1 MKRNGKRILTLLM
14 ALMLTLTTLGG
25 IVGTASAQEIVATDA
40 YVLKFEGEGSK
51 PYLYGSRYEFKHSYN
66 DPAAGESSVWTYWN
80 CPEIFNLVNTV
91 SGSSIAAYCTDA
103 DTSTTGNTS
112 YRRINLEDSTYHEA
126 GAAAKLRSIILNA
139 FPRKSVAEVAAAAN
153 AAGFPVAELSQ
164 GELISATQQAIWE
177 TTHGDKYTVN
187 DHSTGLRGMS
197 AYDEADFVYPE
208 SLEATLTGNTEANM
222 ESIYNY
228 FLSLEGTDPVNDAVS
243 EYSFENTAYS
253 AVEEADGTYTITV
266 TFDVNTAIDAG
277 DQLTL
282 SATCGDE
289 TQSEALKAG
298 ANTVTFTGLDDK
310 KAVTLEI
317 NGYEQGGDVYLFD
330 AVGERAASQSMV
342 GYDDSMLPV
351 HAEIVLTP
359 DRSLTIHKT
368 TGDDNRTP
376 LANIEF
382 KIYKVGTLA
391 DYISGELAIGDIP
404 TGDDLTNYATDDNLV
419 AVLTTDADGLAGFT
433 FGQEDWVYLVVEQG
447 NDVIVEAAAPFFVC
461 VSTIDMETGEADY
474 TVDIYPKNTVITEN
488 VIIDKDVTEIGN
500 DSDTFDVG
508 QTHTWIIQS
517 SIPSGMATGLKYDI
531 SDKLD
536 YRLTYQG
543 NIVVTVAQDDAPA
556 NSENVILT
564 PETDYNVIPGTDVDA
579 DGNTI
584 DTFVVSLTSSGMQKA
599 AAAAEADK
607 ENTYEV
613 RVYFDAVINVKAD
626 LGTKL
631 PNQAHVDYTNN
642 VGLGIGADS
651 DKPEVH
657 TGGLNI
663 LKINAQDGKVLS
675 GATFKI
681 ARLASEGETADY
693 SFTVDGHTFAL
704 VYVSFYANAGLT
716 GDKVTSVTTGTDGTA
731 VMYGLAYGDYYLV
744 ETAAPEGF
752 NKLLQPVA
760 VEITATS
767 HITGEEAGS
776 YVTVKNSAEFTLP
789 ETGGTGTA
797 VFTVC
802 GIAIIFSAGAMFLLL
817 REKRKSV

>member
-1 MKRNGKRILTLLM
+1 MKRNGRRILTLLL
-14 ALMLTLTTLGG
+14 ALMLTLTTLGS
-25 IVGTASAQEIVATDA
+25 IAATAFAEETVTTDG

-66 DPAAGESSVWTYWN
+66 DPASGESSVWTYWN

-103 DTSTTGNTS
+103 DTSTTGNSS
-112 YRRINLEDSTYHEA
+112 YRRINLEDSTYHEP
-126 GAAAKLRSIILNA
+126 GAAAKLRSIILNT
-139 FPRKSVAEVAAAAN
+139 FPRKTVAEVAAAAN
-153 AAGFPVAELSQ
+153 AAGFPVVELSQ
-164 GELISATQQAIWE
+164 GELICATQQAIWE
-177 TTHGDKYTVN
+177 TSHGDKYTVN

-197 AYDEADFVYPE
+197 SYNEADFVYPE
-208 SLEATLTGNTEANM
+208 SLEATLTDYTESNM

-228 FLSLEGTDPVNDAVS
+228 FLSLEGTDPVSDAVS
-243 EYSFENTAYS
+243 EYTFENAAYS
-253 AVEEADGTYTITV
+253 AVKAEDGTYAITA
-266 TFDVNTAIDAG
+266 TFTVNTVIDEG

-282 SATCGDE
+282 SAACGDA
-289 TQSEALKAG
+289 THSEALKVG
-298 ANTVTFTGLDDK
+298 ENTVTFTGVDDL
-310 KAVTLEI
+310 KAVKLEI

-330 AVGERAASQSMV
+330 AVGGRTTSQSMV
-342 GYDDSMLPV
+342 GYDDSLLPV
-351 HAEIVLTP
+351 HAEITLTP

-368 TGDDNRTP
+368 TGDDDRTP

-382 KIYKVGTLA
+382 KIYKVGTLE
-391 DYISGELAIGDIP
+391 DYISGELTIGDIP
-404 TGDDLTNYATDDNLV
+404 TGDDLTDYATDDNLV
-419 AVLTTDADGLAGFT
+419 ATLITDADGLAGFT
-433 FGQEDWVYLVVEQG
+433 FGQEDWIYLVVEQE
-447 NDVIVEAAAPFFVC
+447 NDVIEEAAAPFFVS
-461 VSTIDMETGEADY
+461 VSSINTETGAVDY

-508 QTHTWIIQS
+508 EIHTWIIQS
-517 SIPSGMATGLKYDI
+517 SIPSGMATGLKYEI
-531 SDKLD
+531 TDKLD

-543 NIVVTVAQDDAPA
+543 NVVVTVARDDAPA
-556 NSENVILT
+556 DSEDVILT
-564 PETDYNVIPGTDVDA
+564 EETDYKVIPGTDVDG
-579 DGNTI
+579 DGNSI
-584 DTFVVSLTSSGMQKA
+584 DTFVVSLTPSGMQKA

-626 LGTKL
+626 LGTGI

-642 VGLGIGADS
+642 VGLELDADS

-663 LKINAQDGKVLS
+663 LKINAQDGKPLA
-675 GATFKI
+675 GAAFQL
-681 ARLASEGETADY
+681 ARLASEGEAADY
-693 SFTVDGHTFAL
+693 SFTVDGHDFDL

-716 GDKVTSVTTGTDGTA
+716 GDKVTSVTTGADGTA

-767 HITGEEAGS
+767 HITGEAEGS
-776 YVTVKNSAEFTLP
+776 YVTVKNSAQFQLP
-789 ETGGTGTA
+789 ETGGAGTA
-797 VFTVC
+797 VFTLC
-802 GIAIIFSAGAMFLLL
+802 GVAIIFSAAAMFFLL